1 MSKKVSSIFFVC
13 GVIFATCLIVSNIV
27 EQKLVTIAGFIP
39 ATAGLFLFPISYVI
53 NDLVAEVW
61 GYRSAKMMIW
71 LGFAMN
77 AFAVLFFQ
85 FAILLPSS
93 ADFTHQDAF
102 SLVLSSSMRIS
113 LASFI
118 AFVCGSILN
127 AYVMSRMKVIQKG
140 KRFSLRA
147 VVSTLAGETVDSM
160 LFFNIAFWGII
171 PLNSIIMLIITQI
184 AMKTLYEILLLP
196 ITGRVVKYVKQREQ
210 TDVYDIGISYS
221 PF

>member
-1 MSKKVSSIFFVC
+1 MSKKVSTIYFIC
-13 GVIFATCLIVSNIV
+13 GVIFATCLIISNVV
-27 EQKLVTIAGFIP
+27 EQKLITIGGLIP

-61 GYRSAKMMIW
+61 GYRSAKLMIW

-85 FAILLPSS
+85 FAILLPS
-93 ADFTHQDAF
+93 AVDFTHQDAF
-102 SLVLSSSMRIS
+102 ALVLSNTMRIS

-118 AFVCGSILN
+118 AFVCGSMLN

-140 KRFSLRA
+140 KRFSVRA
-147 VVSTLAGETVDSM
+147 VTSTIAGETADSI
-160 LFFNIAFWGII
+160 LFFTIAFWGII
-171 PLNSIIMLIITQI
+171 PLESMVIFILTQI

-196 ITGRVVKYVKQREQ
+196 VTSSIVKYVKKREQ
-210 TDVYDIGISYS
+210 TDVYDIDISYS
-221 PF
+221 LF